1 MEKLESI
8 IALGI
13 VILILI
19 VFFAVNISNDDVQL
33 KNTMDSGV
41 VRSLSTDEIYG
52 VYNVKGDQNTKLV
65 INEDG
70 TYSLNLDICSG
81 HLELKGVYELRD
93 KNLYLI
99 NRTSYEEFEN
109 LNNNSEFHFIV
120 NDDDTIK
127 LEEDLEC
134 VFRGTLFEK

>member
-33 KNTMDSGV
+33 KNTMDNGV
-41 VRSLSTDEIYG
+41 VRSISTNEIYG

-93 KNLYLI
+93 KKLYLI

-109 LNNNSEFHFIV
+109 LNNNSEFHFTV

>member
-8 IALGI
+8 VALGI
-13 VILILI
+13 ILLILI

-33 KNTMDSGV
+33 RNTLDNGV
-41 VRSLSTDEIYG
+41 VRNLSFNEMYG
-52 VYNVKGDQNTKLV
+52 TYRVKGDQNTVLV
-65 INEDG
+65 ISEDG

-109 LNNNSEFHFIV
+109 LNNNSEFHFTI
-120 NDDDTIK
+120 NDDDTIR

>member
-33 KNTMDSGV
+33 KNTMDNGV
-41 VRSLSTDEIYG
+41 VRSISTNEIYG

-109 LNNNSEFHFIV
+109 LNNNSEFHFTV

>member
-8 IALGI
+8 VVLGI
-13 VILILI
+13 ILLILV

-33 KNTMDSGV
+33 KNSLDNGV
-41 VRSLSTDEIYG
+41 TRSLSSDDIYG
-52 VYNVKGDQNTKLV
+52 TYNVKGDQNTRLV

-99 NRTSYEEFEN
+99 NRTSYEEYEN
-109 LNNNSEFHFIV
+109 LSDNTEFHFTV
-120 NDDDTIK
+120 NDDDTIR
-127 LEEDLEC
+127 LEENLEC
-134 VFRGTLFEK
+134 VFSGTLFEK